1 MLILQS
7 PVQLRRFFLGIFPLG
22 RGIYPKIIGRYLD
35 IRLRSIPTVGATRSK
50 GSSTTELA
58 LHLIYSIIH
67 LRSALSPPSLMD
79 SSTACG
85 SAATGHTVGG
95 RSVNFSGCQGHP
107 IKKPSFARD
116 DRLARDGARLMTGP
130 FCPPAQLLHAA
141 PAAASASIVA
151 AVGRPAAPPPAATPL
166 WPPLPLLISPTAI
179 STMTAM
185 TVASVRLWQGTRAR
199 PPSSASRGISC
210 ASCRI
215 N

>member
-1 MLILQS
+1 MKLTDEVAWIVLQS
-7 PVQLRRFFLGIFPLG
+7 PVQLRCFWGGIFPLG

-130 FCPPAQLLHAA
+130 FCPPAQLSTPL
-141 PAAASASIVA
+141 PPLLLPPSW
-151 AVGRPAAPPPAATPL
+151 RPLGALPPP
-166 WPPLPLLISPTAI
+166 PLLPRHCG
-179 STMTAM
+179 
-185 TVASVRLWQGTRAR
+185 RL
-199 PPSSASRGISC
+199 C
-210 ASCRI
+210 HC
-215 N
+215 